1 MSETNLRCCGVSS
14 AVLVAVA
21 LFYVIPVGAVQAL
34 LQVQFFYLFFYF
46 FYFY

>member
-34 LQVQFFYLFFYF
+34 LQVRAVDRIHKAE
-46 FYFY
+46 